1 MYDPYFSYASES
13 LLYIAVLVVAV
24 IGMIA
29 SLKVQSTFKKYST
42 MPARCG
48 LRANDVAR
56 RLLYEGGS
64 SATLSPVSGSLTDH
78 YDPTKNAV
86 GLSESVYNSTSVA
99 ALAVAAHEIGHV
111 MQHQEGYTPIKV
123 RNALLPVARIGSTV
137 GPWLV
142 IIGIMMGAFNLAS
155 IGAGLYFGILAFQLV
170 TLPVEF
176 NASRRAMVALRE
188 SGLMTREEETGAGR
202 VLRAA
207 AMTYVAA
214 LAVAFAQ
221 LLRLILIVSR
231 ANDRRR

>member
-13 LLYIAVLVVAV
+13 LLYIAVLIVAV

-176 NASRRAMVALRE
+176 NASSRAMQTIE
-188 SGLMTREEETGAGR
+188 SMGILYGDELTGARR

-207 AMTYVAA
+207 AMTYVVAA
-214 LAVAFAQ
+214 LSTF
-221 LLRLILIVSR
+221 LIFLRLVMMASR
-231 ANDRRR
+231 NRRR

>member
-1 MYDPYFSYASES
+1 M
-13 LLYIAVLVVAV
+13 
-24 IGMIA
+24 
-29 SLKVQSTFKKYST
+29 
-42 MPARCG
+42 
-48 LRANDVAR
+48 
-56 RLLYEGGS
+56 
-64 SATLSPVSGSLTDH
+64 
-78 YDPTKNAV
+78 
-86 GLSESVYNSTSVA
+86 YNSTSVA

-176 NASRRAMVALRE
+176 NASRR
-188 SGLMTREEETGAGR
+188 GLKMLTEGGYISYGSEEQAAKK

-207 AMTYVAA
+207 AMTYVVAA
-214 LAVAFAQ
+214 LSTF
-221 LLRLILIVSR
+221 LTFLRLVMM
-231 ANDRRR
+231 ANRNRRR